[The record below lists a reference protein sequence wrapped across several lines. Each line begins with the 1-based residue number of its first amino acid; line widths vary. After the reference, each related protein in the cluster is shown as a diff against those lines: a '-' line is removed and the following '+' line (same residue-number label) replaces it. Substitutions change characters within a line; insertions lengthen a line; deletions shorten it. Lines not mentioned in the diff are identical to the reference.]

1 MDNKKCPVSP
11 IEAAAILNISR
22 PQVLLLIKDGILPAA
37 KISPRIIRIIR
48 ADVERLLLDNRV
60 VVAPLLSAIA
70 GALPTTGGDDTNT
83 MIRALKHLA
92 AIGNECPPDTFKYLL
107 DRAVA
112 ELRALP
118 QSMTLRILIE
128 QAEALRAQL
137 CN

>member
-1 MDNKKCPVSP
+1 MDKKKCPVSP

-22 PQVLLLIKDGILPAA
+22 PQVLLLIKEGVLPAA
-37 KISPRIIRIIR
+37 KISPRLIRIVR

-60 VVAPLLSAIA
+60 IVAPLIA
-70 GALPTTGGDDTNT
+70 DLASALPPLYDET
-83 MIRALKHLA
+83 MAGMVRALKSLA
-92 AIGNECPPDTFKYLL
+92 TIGNDCPPDTFTYLL